1 MIDNLYQAQ
10 TDGKLAELSNN
21 IISGFGDIFDDPY
34 YDIVPASMRV
44 TNVETDLLPIKLL
57 ERGLSVSVG
66 GKSVNPVVLID
77 PTPIDSAIITTPA
90 PAPANG
96 FYSPVTYRGGFAP
109 GENWLAV
116 GPADEFG
123 LLFGTSSGDCGSC
136 QGDADGNG
144 KVEFWDLVEVL
155 QTGDAKA
162 NQNICCLYSCV
173 RMHSILLML
182 LPLLQAINS
191 PFQGDSVST
200 NDGNS

>member
-1 MIDNLYQAQ
+1 MMDNLYQAQ

-21 IISGFGDIFDDPY
+21 IISGFGDISDDPY
-34 YDIVPASMRV
+34 YDIVPASMRA
-44 TNVETDLLPIKLL
+44 TNVETTELPIRSLV
-57 ERGLSVSVG
+57 RAPSVVVG
-66 GKSVNPVVLID
+66 GKSVNAVALID

-109 GENWLAV
+109 DENWLLGWSA
-116 GPADEFG
+116 ADEFG

-155 QTGDAKA
+155 A
-162 NQNICCLYSCV
+162 NWGCE
-173 RMHSILLML
+173 
-182 LPLLQAINS
+182 
-191 PFQGDSVST
+191 G
-200 NDGNS
+200 